1 MEDELEL
8 ELEMELEWDMDL
20 ELVLEWKTESWKLK
34 AGRRRPEEFG
44 SEGT

>member
-8 ELEMELEWDMDL
+8 ELEMELEWEMEL